1 MSFFYCF
8 DRADRLTVVL
18 AEVNNTFGG
27 SHRYWL
33 RPEPSS
39 RTFRAAAAKALDVSP
54 FMPRD
59 IDYTFAFTPPSAGPL
74 VVHME
79 AAREGSTCFDAT
91 LVARAAAVDGA
102 RDSAGAR
109 ASSGD
114 DGARDGRHSLAGR

>member
-8 DRADRLTVVL
+8 DRAERLTVVL

-33 RPEPSS
+33 RPGSSS

-59 IDYTFAFTPPSAGPL
+59 IAYTFAFAPPSAGPL
-74 VVHME
+74 VVHMQ
-79 AAREGSTCFDAT
+79 AAREGSACFDAT
-91 LVARAAAVDGA
+91 LSLV
-102 RDSAGAR
+102 
-109 ASSGD
+109 SSVSPK
-114 DGARDGRHSLAGR
+114 AISISSRKREIRFE